1 MPKQIAHCSMTL
13 SVCHCRRAG
22 LASAAGWVAALVT
35 ASACGGKVRKGPL
48 PTLLRQPE
56 DSIERDVDGVS
67 EGRAGVSRRARASRP
82 ARLHVLPSRERP
94 LSLRPLSLRPL
105 SLRPLSLRPRRAGP
119 GEPALC
125 SPSPLMLGRCRRQP
139 VMAAAR
145 RRPPVPR
152 PSRGECTL
160 FLVRSLRGTWG
171 RHAVPSRP
179 RRCTGA

>member
-67 EGRAGVSRRARASRP
+67 EGRAGVSRRARASHP
-82 ARLHVLPSRERP
+82 ARLHVPPSRERP
-94 LSLRPLSLRPL
+94 LSLRP
-105 SLRPLSLRPRRAGP
+105 RRAGHLLTLSSHARQVSATARHGRRSP
-119 GEPALC
+119 PPPCTPPLAWRMHAVLSSEPQGY
-125 SPSPLMLGRCRRQP
+125 MG
-139 VMAAAR
+139 AAR
-145 RRPPVPR
+145 C
-152 PSRGECTL
+152 S
-160 FLVRSLRGTWG
+160 
-171 RHAVPSRP
+171 
-179 RRCTGA
+179 